1 MALKVLS
8 ALDSAKTQYYHFKAI
23 IIAGMGLFTDAYDL
37 FCLSPIIKILG
48 HVYYEDSDLKN
59 QVPAWVA
66 STLVG
71 IALLGTVFGQLLFG
85 RLGDQVGRRRVYGL
99 SLMLMVLSSIGC
111 GLSVGKSTRYVLTT
125 LAFFRFMLGLGIGGD
140 YPLSATIMSEFA
152 NKRTRGRF
160 IAAVFTMQGFGIL
173 VSSMVTMVV
182 CAIFNRASQATAEH
196 TPEEADLVWRIIL
209 MIGAIPAGMTYYW
222 RMMMPETASFSS
234 AIHLSDA
241 SGYANSTP
249 TLNLIIYA
257 VKFSGTCNIYNTVL
271 GKHTSKYR
279 SVPDVDRNHVQTRSS
294 ILQIFPGIGVRD
306 AWHQMIR
313 MHACLIIFVAINRYT
328 ALVENNVLQAAK
340 DMEKVMDV
348 PMSQIAEDAV
358 FLPDATSNNDYPLL
372 SKQFFR
378 RHGRDLFACAST
390 WFLVDIVF
398 YSSQLFQS
406 QIYKGYLP
414 DGQNVYQDAYN
425 VARLGAIVAVCS
437 TIPGYFATV
446 YFIDRVGRVK
456 IQIMGF
462 FFMAVGL
469 LSIGIPYYAQAW
481 DKKANTGF
489 MFLYGLTFF
498 FSNFGP
504 NTTTFIVPA
513 ELFPARFRSTCHG
526 ISGAAGKV
534 GAIIGAVGF
543 LWASHNKNEGGHPK
557 AIGMTAALEILGG
570 VCILGMVITYFF
582 TRETMGR
589 SLEEN
594 ENEDDEY
601 AEMRVLRCFKGSC
614 AVPPQSSVAAV

>member
-1 MALKVLS
+1 
-8 ALDSAKTQYYHFKAI
+8 
-23 IIAGMGLFTDAYDL
+23 
-37 FCLSPIIKILG
+37 
-48 HVYYEDSDLKN
+48 
-59 QVPAWVA
+59 
-66 STLVG
+66 
-71 IALLGTVFGQLLFG
+71 
-85 RLGDQVGRRRVYGL
+85 
-99 SLMLMVLSSIGC
+99 
-111 GLSVGKSTRYVLTT
+111 
-125 LAFFRFMLGLGIGGD
+125 
-140 YPLSATIMSEFA
+140 
-152 NKRTRGRF
+152 
-160 IAAVFTMQGFGIL
+160 
-173 VSSMVTMVV
+173 
-182 CAIFNRASQATAEH
+182 
-196 TPEEADLVWRIIL
+196 
-209 MIGAIPAGMTYYW
+209 
-222 RMMMPETASFSS
+222 
-234 AIHLSDA
+234 
-241 SGYANSTP
+241 
-249 TLNLIIYA
+249 
-257 VKFSGTCNIYNTVL
+257 
-271 GKHTSKYR
+271 
-279 SVPDVDRNHVQTRSS
+279 
-294 ILQIFPGIGVRD
+294 
-306 AWHQMIR
+306 
-313 MHACLIIFVAINRYT
+313 
-328 ALVENNVLQAAK
+328 
-340 DMEKVMDV
+340 MEKLLDV

-398 YSSQLFQS
+398 YCSQLFQS
-406 QIYKGYLP
+406 QIYISYLP

-462 FFMAVGL
+462 FFMAIGL
-469 LSIGIPYYAQAW
+469 LSIGIPYYNERW
-481 DKKANTGF
+481 DEKAKTGF

-543 LWASHNKNEGGHPK
+543 LWASHNQNEGGYPK
-557 AIGMTAALEILGG
+557 AIGMTAVLVILGG
-570 VCILGMVITYFF
+570 VCIVGMVITYFF

-601 AEMRVLRCFKGSC
+601 AEMWVLRCFKGSC
-614 AVPPQSSVAAV
+614 AVPPESSVAANEGGYPKAIGMTAVLVILGGVCIVGMVITYFFTRETMGRSLEENENEDDEYAEMWVLRCFKGSCAVPPESSVAAV